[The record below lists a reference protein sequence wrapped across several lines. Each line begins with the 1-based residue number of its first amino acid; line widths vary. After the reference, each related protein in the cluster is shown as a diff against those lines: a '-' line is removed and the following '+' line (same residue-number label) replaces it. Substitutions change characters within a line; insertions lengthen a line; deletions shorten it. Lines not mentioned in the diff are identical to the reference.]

1 LQLNKKR
8 LDEISQ
14 RKKKSVVTDGYDRYS
29 NNKKQI
35 HAIDAAVRQ

>member
-1 LQLNKKR
+1 MRIHKKR

-14 RKKKSVVTDGYDRYS
+14 RKKKSVVTDGYGRYS